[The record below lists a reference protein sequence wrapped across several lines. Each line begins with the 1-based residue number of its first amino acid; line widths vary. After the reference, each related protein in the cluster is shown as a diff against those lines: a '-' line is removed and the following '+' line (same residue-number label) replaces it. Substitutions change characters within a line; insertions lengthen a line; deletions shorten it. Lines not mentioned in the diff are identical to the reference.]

1 MRNFN
6 LLRTAALAA
15 LLIASVNGIGTAFA
29 DSANQRQSSQNQSQ
43 QQSQQPANT
52 GPYDSPDFIVP
63 PSDING

>member
-15 LLIASVNGIGTAFA
+15 LLIANVSGIGTAFA
-29 DSANQRQSSQNQSQ
+29 DSGNQRQSSQNQMQ